1 MDKWNI
7 NVLDNGQKI
16 TEDFLAGR
24 DLPDP
29 KTLSDSAREMFT
41 LADKPTD
48 PTAVLSARRRIACP
62 VCSRSKGQPVTL
74 EAGQEWE
81 LHQSSRR
88 HKKLTRASERLLSS

>member
-41 LADKPTD
+41 LADNP
-48 PTAVLSARRRIACP
+48 I
-62 VCSRSKGQPVTL
+62 
-74 EAGQEWE
+74 E
-81 LHQSSRR
+81 
-88 HKKLTRASERLLSS
+88 